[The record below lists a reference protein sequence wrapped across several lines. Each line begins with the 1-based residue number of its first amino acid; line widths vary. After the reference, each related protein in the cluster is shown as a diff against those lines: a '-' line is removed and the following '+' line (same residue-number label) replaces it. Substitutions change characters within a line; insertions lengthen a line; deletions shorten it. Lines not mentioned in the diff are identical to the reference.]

1 MGKSFRKT
9 TLGFSEMIRQQTRK
23 GTQGLEEIDTYEM
36 LDKLRPEKDC
46 RPCRKGTKSV
56 GKTCCRGD
64 KVIAVSFDERIGIAL
79 SRARDYVAGRHQRE
93 AEVKKA
99 AAEVLRAARE
109 MERKNNQK

>member
-1 MGKSFRKT
+1 M
-9 TLGFSEMIRQQTRK
+9 RQQTRK

-56 GKTCCRGD
+56 GKTCCRAD
-64 KVIAVSFDERIGIAL
+64 KDITIGFDPRIGVAS

-99 AAEVLRAARE
+99 AAEVLRTARE
-109 MERKNNQK
+109 MERRQQQKTN